1 MSEPGKRKDSAKSL
15 LPDVMPGAKPKPR
28 AWQPGR
34 RTLSSQRRWRR
45 VWQVLVTIFV
55 LTFALFPIVWII
67 SAAFNPSSNMA
78 TQSLIPPNASTAN
91 FVELLDDP
99 LHPFFLWMWNSIKVA
114 AITSVLSVFVTM
126 LTAYAFSRFRFRGRR
141 SLLLSI
147 LLIQVFPNLLTMV
160 ALFLFLRQIGEYIPS
175 LGLNSHGSLIMVYLG
190 TQMGINIWL
199 MKGYFDSIPRDI
211 DESAAVDGASHW
223 QTFWALIFPL
233 VRPVLAVVGVLSF
246 VSVFNEFILANVLLR
261 STEQFT
267 LMVGLYL
274 YVSQNFAQSW
284 GIFAAGALIGA
295 IPTVVIYLILQD
307 YIVSGL
313 TAGAVKG

>member
-1 MSEPGKRKDSAKSL
+1 MSEKPAPTKQSRETESPARRRQRILQSL
-15 LPDVMPGAKPKPR
+15 LQ
-28 AWQPGR
+28 W
-34 RTLSSQRRWRR
+34 T
-45 VWQVLVTIFV
+45 VTVFV
-55 LTFALFPIVWII
+55 VFFALFPIVWII
-67 SAAFNPSSNMA
+67 SAAFNPSSSMA
-78 TQSLIPPNASTAN
+78 SQSFIPPNASTAN
-91 FVELLDDP
+91 FESLLNDP
-99 LHPFFLWMWNSIKVA
+99 LHPFFLWLWNSVKIA
-114 AITSVLSVFVTM
+114 SITAFLAVFTTM

-141 SLLLSI
+141 PLLLTI

-160 ALFLFLRQIGEYIPS
+160 ALFLFLRQIGEYFPS
-175 LGLNSHGSLIMVYLG
+175 FGLNSHGGLIMVYLG
-190 TQMGINIWL
+190 AQMGINIWL

-211 DESAAVDGASHW
+211 DESAAVDGATHW

-233 VRPVLAVVGVLSF
+233 VRPVLAVVGVLAF
-246 VSVFNEFILANVLLR
+246 VGTFNEFILANVLLR

-295 IPTVVIYLILQD
+295 IPTVVIYLVLQD

-313 TAGAVKG
+313 TTGAVKG

>member
-1 MSEPGKRKDSAKSL
+1 MSEKPAPTKQVRGTESPARRRQRILQSL
-15 LPDVMPGAKPKPR
+15 LQ
-28 AWQPGR
+28 W
-34 RTLSSQRRWRR
+34 T
-45 VWQVLVTIFV
+45 VTVFV
-55 LTFALFPIVWII
+55 VFFALFPIVWII
-67 SAAFNPSSNMA
+67 SAAFNPSSSMA
-78 TQSLIPPNASTAN
+78 SQSFIPPNASTAN
-91 FVELLDDP
+91 FESLLNDP
-99 LHPFFLWMWNSIKVA
+99 LHPFFLWLWNSVKIA
-114 AITSVLSVFVTM
+114 SITAFLAVFTTM

-141 SLLLSI
+141 PLLLTI

-160 ALFLFLRQIGEYIPS
+160 ALFLFLRQIGEYFPS
-175 LGLNSHGSLIMVYLG
+175 FGLNSHGGLIMVYLG
-190 TQMGINIWL
+190 AQMGINIWL

-211 DESAAVDGASHW
+211 DESAAVDGATHW

-233 VRPVLAVVGVLSF
+233 VRPVLAVVGVLAF
-246 VSVFNEFILANVLLR
+246 VGTFNEFILANVLLR

-295 IPTVVIYLILQD
+295 IPTVVIYLVLQD

-313 TAGAVKG
+313 TTGAVKG